1 MVWIRIFRTRREA
14 EWAKDVLEEGGI
26 YSSISEDNLDGVPI
40 QKFNVPARFRLNIDS
55 DDIKKAAEFLAKKL
69 RNSRRKISRFK

>member
-1 MVWIRIFRTRREA
+1 MVWIRIFRTRKEA

-40 QKFNVPARFRLNIDS
+40 QRYNVPARFRLNVDYE
-55 DDIKKAAEFLAKKL
+55 DLRKAAKYLAKKL
-69 RNSRRKISRFK
+69 KNRIK